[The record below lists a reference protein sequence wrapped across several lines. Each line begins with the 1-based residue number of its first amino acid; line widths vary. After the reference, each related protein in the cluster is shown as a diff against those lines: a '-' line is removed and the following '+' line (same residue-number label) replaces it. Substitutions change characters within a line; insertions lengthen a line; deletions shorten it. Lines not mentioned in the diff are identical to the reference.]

1 MTLSKFRLVAIL
13 IAGAVATGYSQ
24 SSPANRQWPPEV
36 QKVADESPA
45 LSAEEALKT
54 FYMAPGYRL
63 ELVASE
69 PLVQDPIV
77 MDWDPQGR
85 VWVVEMPGFVP
96 DLQAPEPNTDP
107 IGKVVVLEDT
117 NHDGRMD
124 KRTVFADGLVL
135 ARSLKV
141 LEAGVLVAEPPNAW
155 LMKDTNGDLK
165 ADKKEVVTDT
175 YGSRQARVEQNA
187 NGFYWSLDN
196 WMYTANSDV
205 MLRFKDGKFEV
216 RKTLSRGEWGVTH
229 DDAGRIYRNTNESV
243 LHADYVPTQ
252 YYMRNPNLLRT
263 RGSYERLADEANT
276 GNAVWPVRR
285 NPGTNRA
292 YQTGIDREDGTL
304 ARFTSVCAPMVYR
317 GDRLPAELYG
327 NAFVAEPA
335 ANLVSRV
342 VIDDTGTGLR
352 VRKAYER
359 GEFLA
364 STDER
369 FRPVWVSNAPDGTL
383 YIVDMYRGV
392 IQQRADITEYLRD
405 HIIRN
410 RLEKPTGLGRIY
422 RVVHDSTRR
431 DTATGSG
438 ARFTTPQL
446 VDLLSHPN
454 GWWRDTAQRML
465 VERGDRSVVAAI
477 TRLAESAKEPRVRLH
492 ALWTLDGLD
501 ALQPAV
507 VATALE
513 DASRD
518 VRMSAVR
525 LSERW
530 LGEPNSPLHAAVLK
544 RVNDTD
550 WSVRDQ
556 LAASLGALP
565 QGPREDAVAT
575 VLAAHADDPVTVDA
589 ALSGV
594 RGAEGTVLDKLIQ
607 ASEQSVQRET
617 AITMIAATIVR
628 TGQDVGIQKI
638 LAAAAD
644 PNRPLWQRSALLRGA
659 EVALLGAA
667 MPGTP
672 TGRRGGAPLVPNAPC
687 PTCPGGRAGPGG
699 AYAFPQAPRPAPVAP
714 RPTRLSTE
722 PVAFTALAA
731 TTTDLGPRAAS
742 VLARLEWPGK
752 PGASAPITPLTPDEQ
767 QRFNAGQEV
776 YRNICQ
782 ACHQPDGRGLE
793 KVAPSLLGS
802 PLALATPDIPARI
815 LMNGK
820 EGSIGLMPPVGSTLS
835 DDQIAAVLTYIRR
848 EWGQD
853 GSPVDVATVKQVR
866 AMTADRTRPWKHD
879 ELMAMVAAGRGRGRQ

>member
-1 MTLSKFRLVAIL
+1 MTISRLRLITLL
-13 IAGAVATGYSQ
+13 IAGAVATGYGQ
-24 SSPANRQWPPEV
+24 SSPSNRQWPPEV
-36 QKVADESPA
+36 QKVSDDSPA
-45 LSAEEALKT
+45 LSPEEALKT

-85 VWVVEMPGFVP
+85 LWVVEMPGFVP
-96 DLQAPEPNTDP
+96 DLQAPEPFMEP
-107 IGKVVVLEDT
+107 VGKVVVLEDT
-117 NHDGRMD
+117 NHDGKMD

-141 LEAGVLVAEPPNAW
+141 LDAGVLVAEPPNAW

-165 ADKKEVVTDT
+165 MDKKELVTDT
-175 YGSRQARVEQNA
+175 YGRREARVEQNA

-205 MLRFKDGKFEV
+205 FLRFKDGKFEA
-216 RKTLSRGEWGVTH
+216 RRTLSRGEWGVTH

-243 LHADYVPTQ
+243 LHADLVPTQ
-252 YYMRNPNLLRT
+252 YYLRNPNLLRT
-263 RGSYERLADEANT
+263 RGSYERLADEANAA
-276 GNAVWPVRR
+276 NVVWPVRR

-292 YQTGIDREDGTL
+292 YQAGIDREDGTL
-304 ARFTSVCAPMVYR
+304 AKFTSVCAPMIYR

-342 VIDDTGTGLR
+342 IIDDTGSGLT

-383 YIVDMYRGV
+383 YIADMYRGV

-410 RLEKPTGLGRIY
+410 KLEKPTALGRIY
-422 RVVHDSTRR
+422 RVVHETTRR
-431 DTATGSG
+431 DTTTGAAG
-438 ARFTTPQL
+438 RLTTAQL
-446 VDLLSHPN
+446 VDLLSHPS

-465 VERGDRSVVAAI
+465 VERGDRSVVAA
-477 TRLAESAKEPRVRLH
+477 LATLASSAKEPRARLH

-501 ALQPAV
+501 ALQPAA
-507 VATALE
+507 VAAALE
-513 DASRD
+513 DPSRD
-518 VRMSAVR
+518 VRMSALR
-525 LSERW
+525 LAERW
-530 LGEPNSPLHAAVLK
+530 LAEPNHPLHAAVVK
-544 RVNDTD
+544 RLQDAD
-550 WSVRDQ
+550 WSVREQ

-565 QGPREDAVAT
+565 QGPREDALAT
-575 VLAAHADDPVTVDA
+575 LLAAHADDPVTMDA

-594 RGAEGTVLDKLIQ
+594 RGGEGLVLDRLIQ
-607 ASEQSVQRET
+607 ASDQSAQRET

-628 TGQDVGIQKI
+628 AGQDEGIQKI
-638 LAAAAD
+638 LAATAD
-644 PNRPLWQRSALLRGA
+644 SNRPMWQRAALLRGA
-659 EVALLGAA
+659 EVALLGTV

-672 TGRRGGAPLVPNAPC
+672 TPARRGGPPAAAAAPC

-699 AYAFPQAPRPAPVAP
+699 AYAFPQAPRPAPVTR
-714 RPTRLSTE
+714 RPTRLSKE
-722 PVAFTALAA
+722 PVAFSALAA
-731 TTTDLGPRAAS
+731 TTSDLGPRAAA
-742 VLARLEWPGK
+742 VLARVEWPGK
-752 PGASAPITPLTPDEQ
+752 PGAAAPIPPLTPDEQ

-776 YRNICQ
+776 YKNICQ
-782 ACHQPDGRGLE
+782 ACHQPDGRGQE
-793 KVAPSLLGS
+793 RVAPSLVDS
-802 PLALATPDIPARI
+802 PLALASPDIPARI

-820 EGSIGLMPPVGSTLS
+820 EGPVGLMPPVGSTLS
-835 DDQIAAVLTYIRR
+835 DDQIAGVLTYIRR

-879 ELMAMVAAGRGRGRQ
+879 ELLALVGAARR